1 MPQLDSAAAGGD
13 CAGGMARTTQSDA
26 TGFAAEQCRA
36 WLEWAA
42 TQVDLSLASDAT
54 ACSQLL
60 ASLDDLMGPAQLGK
74 QGGGPPAD
82 EAVDRKMS
90 AVIVAVQGHD
100 RVMQGLAHVAQ
111 SLRALGRHLGD
122 ARCAESSEAWRRL
135 REQQMQAFSMAEERV
150 LFARM
155 LAHDSCENAAAN
167 PDDAMELFGTD
178 HGSVDP

>member
-1 MPQLDSAAAGGD
+1 MPRPESPGAGV
-13 CAGGMARTTQSDA
+13 
-26 TGFAAEQCRA
+26 EQCRA

-42 TQVDLSLASDAT
+42 TQVDTCLASDAA

-60 ASLDDLMGPAQLGK
+60 TSLDDLMCMAQLVT
-74 QGGGPPAD
+74 QGGASPAD
-82 EAVDRKMS
+82 AAIGRKMS

-100 RVMQGLAHVAQ
+100 RVMQGLTHVAQ
-111 SLRALGRHLGD
+111 SLRTLRRHLGD

-135 REQQMQAFSMAEERV
+135 REQQMQSFSTAEERV

-167 PDDAMELFGTD
+167 PDDIVELFGME
-178 HGSVDP
+178 P

>member
-1 MPQLDSAAAGGD
+1 MLQPESPGVG
-13 CAGGMARTTQSDA
+13 
-26 TGFAAEQCRA
+26 AEQCRA

-42 TQVDLSLASDAT
+42 TQVDTCLLSDAT

-60 ASLDDLMGPAQLGK
+60 ASLDDLMGMTQLVT
-74 QGGGPPAD
+74 QGGVSPDDAIG
-82 EAVDRKMS
+82 RKMS

-100 RVMQGLAHVAQ
+100 RVMQGLTHVAQ
-111 SLRALGRHLGD
+111 ALRALRRHLGD

-155 LAHDSCENAAAN
+155 LAHDSRENAAAN
-167 PDDAMELFGTD
+167 PHDAVELFGTE
-178 HGSVDP
+178 P

>member
-1 MPQLDSAAAGGD
+1 MPRPEPPGAG
-13 CAGGMARTTQSDA
+13 
-26 TGFAAEQCRA
+26 AEQCRA

-42 TQVDLSLASDAT
+42 TQVDTCLANDAT

-60 ASLDDLMGPAQLGK
+60 ASLNELMGLAQLAT
-74 QGGGPPAD
+74 QSGPSPAD
-82 EAVDRKMS
+82 AAMVRKMS

-111 SLRALGRHLGD
+111 SLRALRRHMGD

-135 REQQMQAFSMAEERV
+135 REQQMQSFSMAEERV

-155 LAHDSCENAAAN
+155 LAHESRENAAAN
-167 PDDAMELFGTD
+167 PDDAVELFGTEP
-178 HGSVDP
+178 GVAGP

>member
-1 MPQLDSAAAGGD
+1 MLQLDSAAAGGD

-60 ASLDDLMGPAQLGK
+60 ASLDDLMGPAQLGT

-100 RVMQGLAHVAQ
+100 RVIQGLTHVAQ
-111 SLRALGRHLGD
+111 SLRALHRHLGD
-122 ARCAESSEAWRRL
+122 ARSADSSDAWRRL
-135 REQQMQAFSMAEERV
+135 REQQMQTFSMAEERV

-155 LAHDSCENAAAN
+155 LAHDWCENAAEN
-167 PDDAMELFGTD
+167 PHGAVELFGMEP
-178 HGSVDP
+178 GSADP